1 MKNCKIL
8 VGPIA
13 GENGV
18 NNNEGDVVALD
29 DGTAAMFTRFGYVTI
44 ELEPTPSAS
53 GLSGFKDEQDLAVG
67 VVSVASTPD
76 SAPVPVPPSSGLP
89 VPLTPDSQLPTP
101 DSVGAATPQEPPL
114 TLEPLT
120 PEPEV
125 KETSKSKKV
134 APPEA

>member
-13 GENGV
+13 GENGE
-18 NNNEGDVVALD
+18 NHNEGDVVALD
-29 DGTAAMFTRFGYVTI
+29 DGTAAMFARFGYVTI
-44 ELEPTPSAS
+44 EEPTPIAS
-53 GLSGFKDEQDLAVG
+53 GLSGFKDGQDLAAG
-67 VVSVASTPD
+67 VVSGSSTPD
-76 SAPVPVPPSSGLP
+76 SAPVPVPPSPSLP
-89 VPLTPDSQLPTP
+89 VPLTTNTQLPTP

-134 APPEA
+134 APLEL